1 MVTKITQC
9 VAEQT
14 FPGWQSQS
22 NVHATIKRDIILE
35 PAKFAKK
42 HPDVKLSP
50 GDFSKFSQ
58 EAMKYVEK
66 HY

>member
-1 MVTKITQC
+1 

-22 NVHATIKRDIILE
+22 NVHATIKRDLILE
-35 PAKFAKK
+35 LAKYTKK
-42 HPDVKLSP
+42 NPDVKLSP
-50 GDFSKFSQ
+50 GDFSKFSR
-58 EAMKYVEK
+58 EALKYVEK